1 MAEAAHPGAA
11 LFPAPLTGRRP
22 RRALGLRQ
30 VPEQVH
36 GGGAVERR
44 LRATLGGGGG
54 GGAVTHRGRPCQS
67 RAAQP
72 PPQSATR
79 GGGAGRGGLRKRTG
93 AFGLGIWSRDKLLW
107 RFPGKKGVVAPN
119 LTFGGRGRSAPVR
132 CSLCDRA
139 GKAPSDRPGE
149 QDSAQRG
156 SPLSHW
162 DRDQKK
168 HHR

>member
-11 LFPAPLTGRRP
+11 LFPAPLTGRRA

-54 GGAVTHRGRPCQS
+54 GGGAVSHRGSPCQS

-79 GGGAGRGGLRKRTG
+79 GGGTG
-93 AFGLGIWSRDKLLW
+93 VDCA
-107 RFPGKKGVVAPN
+107 
-119 LTFGGRGRSAPVR
+119 
-132 CSLCDRA
+132 
-139 GKAPSDRPGE
+139 
-149 QDSAQRG
+149 SAQALLAWACV
-156 SPLSHW
+156 P
-162 DRDQKK
+162 
-168 HHR
+168 

>member
-22 RRALGLRQ
+22 RRALGLWQ

-36 GGGAVERR
+36 GVGAVERR

-79 GGGAGRGGLRKRTG
+79 GGGAGVGCASAQALLAWAFGPVINCYGVSPGKKRTVAPCLTPRQ
-93 AFGLGIWSRDKLLW
+93 AFGLR
-107 RFPGKKGVVAPN
+107 GK
-119 LTFGGRGRSAPVR
+119 SAPIR
-132 CSLCDRA
+132 CSQCD
-139 GKAPSDRPGE
+139 
-149 QDSAQRG
+149 
-156 SPLSHW
+156 
-162 DRDQKK
+162 
-168 HHR
+168 

>member
-22 RRALGLRQ
+22 RRALGLWQ

-44 LRATLGGGGG
+44 LRATLGGGG

-79 GGGAGRGGLRKRTG
+79 GGGAGGGMRKRTG
-93 AFGLGIWSRDKLLW
+93 AFGLGFWSRDKLLR
-107 RFPGKKGVVAPN
+107 RFPRKEENSGAERDIQTGFWPERQVCTYP
-119 LTFGGRGRSAPVR
+119 LFPVR
-132 CSLCDRA
+132 PNRQSTF
-139 GKAPSDRPGE
+139 
-149 QDSAQRG
+149 
-156 SPLSHW
+156 
-162 DRDQKK
+162 
-168 HHR
+168 